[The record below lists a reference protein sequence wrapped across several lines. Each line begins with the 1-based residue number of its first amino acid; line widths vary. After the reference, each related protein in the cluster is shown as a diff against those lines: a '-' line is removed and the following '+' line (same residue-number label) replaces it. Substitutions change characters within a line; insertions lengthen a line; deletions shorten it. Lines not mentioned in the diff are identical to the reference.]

1 MEEVSAEGNRPERT
15 DDDYGHI
22 DGKNHSKTPEEDCSC
37 PIWVGGAVLTE
48 DIANSIGADY
58 YAEDAMAS
66 VALLEKLI

>member
-1 MEEVSAEGNRPERT
+1 
-15 DDDYGHI
+15 
-22 DGKNHSKTPEEDCSC
+22 
-37 PIWVGGAVLTE
+37 VLTE